1 MRFLDRI
8 LQRWRA
14 RRARSWVPRGGRVLD
29 IGCHQGEFLNSLGDR
44 IQASIGLDPLTSA
57 AGSNRHW
64 LLPMAFSEPLTFPDG
79 TFDAI
84 VLLATLEHIRDKE
97 PLAREC
103 FRLLRAGGRIIITV
117 PSPRVDQIVGLLHR
131 LHLAD
136 GMSLEEHH
144 GFDPS
149 TTPEIF
155 LEQGFILEHH
165 ARFQLGLNHLYVF
178 RRDVPVSP
186 SQREPRALTLA
197 VGSGADE

>member
-14 RRARSWVPRGGRVLD
+14 RRARPWIPRGGRVLD
-29 IGCHQGEFLNSLGDR
+29 IGCHQGEFLNSLGDG
-44 IQASIGLDPLTSA
+44 IQPSIGLDPLTSA
-57 AGSNRHW
+57 AASDRHW
-64 LLPMAFSEPLTFPDG
+64 LLPLAFSEPLTFPDG

-84 VLLATLEHIRDKE
+84 VLLATLEHIRAKE

-103 FRLLRAGGRIIITV
+103 FRLLQAGGRVIITV

-131 LHLAD
+131 LHLVD

-144 GFDPS
+144 GFDPR

-155 LEQGFILEHH
+155 LQQGFILEHH
-165 ARFQLGLNHLYVF
+165 SRFQLGLNHLYVF
-178 RRDVPVSP
+178 RRDVPLPP
-186 SQREPRALTLA
+186 SQREIRALTLA
-197 VGSGADE
+197 VGSTSDE